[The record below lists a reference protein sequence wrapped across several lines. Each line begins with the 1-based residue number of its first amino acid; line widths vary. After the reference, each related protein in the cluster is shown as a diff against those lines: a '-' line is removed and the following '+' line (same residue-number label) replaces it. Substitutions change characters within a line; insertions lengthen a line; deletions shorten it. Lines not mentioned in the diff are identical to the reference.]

1 MCLYAIAIIP
11 IIKLQINLPKF
22 KQLLQQ
28 MEKIISSQEGEEYSQ
43 TYRFLKEQTL
53 DVQYSSAKVLV
64 KKETHAVVYTI
75 KYLVSVHDLTLRV
88 YKHPRFFLAIR

>member
-1 MCLYAIAIIP
+1 MFLYEIAIIR

-28 MEKIISSQEGEEYSQ
+28 MEKIISSQEGEEYSH

-53 DVQYSSAKVLV
+53 DVQYSSAKVLA
-64 KKETHAVVYTI
+64 KKRNPRRCIHR
-75 KYLVSVHDLTLRV
+75 KMYLVSS
-88 YKHPRFFLAIR
+88 I